1 MKKLKAISLLSIGAI
16 SILGTSVFA
25 AKGIVEAPSGL
36 VLRSS
41 ASKTAN
47 PITTLSDKTEVEII
61 QEEGDWY
68 KVTYNSSEGYLFKE
82 YVTKQGEV
90 EQAKPE
96 ENEATEQEGE
106 QVQSQIQTNIKVYKI
121 PVISSTV
128 ISEIEAN
135 QTVEIIKQITNW
147 SYIKFG
153 ETEGWARTA
162 IIKGDVQIEAAQPET
177 EEPKPE
183 ETPEIEPETTPE
195 PEPVP
200 EPAPEAEPEAKP
212 EVEEPV
218 EEVQQ
223 ETTATI
229 TKGYVNVDY
238 ANVRKEA
245 TTSSDIVTT
254 LTRGTSFTVRA
265 ETEEWYKIQYMSP
278 EEVVYDGYIFKELV
292 SQNPVTT
299 SRGNSEVRQEEVQNN
314 VQEEAVTEATPEI
327 APASS
332 VVDYAKQ
339 YLGYAYVY
347 GGTKP
352 GTGFDCT
359 GFTYYVYNA
368 CGYNL
373 SRSCSVQAKSGV
385 AVARAELQ
393 PGDLLLFDNTS
404 DGSIG
409 HVGIY
414 TGNGDFIHAAN
425 PRRGVVIDTIESGY
439 YNTYYYSA
447 RRINK

>member
-106 QVQSQIQTNIKVYKI
+106 QAQSQIQTNIKVYKI

-162 IIKGDVQIEAAQPET
+162 IIKGDVQIEAAQP
-177 EEPKPE
+177 
-183 ETPEIEPETTPE
+183 
-195 PEPVP
+195 
-200 EPAPEAEPEAKP
+200 
-212 EVEEPV
+212 
-218 EEVQQ
+218 
-223 ETTATI
+223 
-229 TKGYVNVDY
+229 
-238 ANVRKEA
+238 
-245 TTSSDIVTT
+245 
-254 LTRGTSFTVRA
+254 
-265 ETEEWYKIQYMSP
+265 
-278 EEVVYDGYIFKELV
+278 
-292 SQNPVTT
+292 
-299 SRGNSEVRQEEVQNN
+299 
-314 VQEEAVTEATPEI
+314 
-327 APASS
+327 
-332 VVDYAKQ
+332 
-339 YLGYAYVY
+339 
-347 GGTKP
+347 
-352 GTGFDCT
+352 
-359 GFTYYVYNA
+359 
-368 CGYNL
+368 
-373 SRSCSVQAKSGV
+373 
-385 AVARAELQ
+385 
-393 PGDLLLFDNTS
+393 
-404 DGSIG
+404 
-409 HVGIY
+409 
-414 TGNGDFIHAAN
+414 
-425 PRRGVVIDTIESGY
+425 
-439 YNTYYYSA
+439 
-447 RRINK
+447 